1 MLYALLWLLAWQELM
16 FISGFQIYNRVSQSG
31 LSFANLTCQL
41 VLWFTWASYYI
52 QNWVAL
58 QIYKIEAAL
67 AYTIVDLKHTNVHA
81 DLTIYDREFHHQ
93 TDSNSSLPVVFYESL
108 GWPGLGW
115 PGWAWAGL
123 GPVLCKGRV
132 ADRVCSIS
140 AVRVPLYDDAN
151 ELGAWFDQYWVQQT
165 HLVHNLQN
173 T

>member
-1 MLYALLWLLAWQELM
+1 M
-16 FISGFQIYNRVSQSG
+16 
-31 LSFANLTCQL
+31 
-41 VLWFTWASYYI
+41 
-52 QNWVAL
+52 AL

-67 AYTIVDLKHTNVHA
+67 EYTIVDLKPPNVHA

-93 TDSNSSLPVVFYESL
+93 TDSNSSLPVVFYGSL
-108 GWPGLGW
+108 GWLGLGQSGLVW

-151 ELGAWFDQYWVQQT
+151 ELGA
-165 HLVHNLQN
+165 
-173 T
+173 